1 LDDHLSEP
9 IKEKMLMLPTP
20 SCLLR
25 ALVATALLA
34 AATPAVALD
43 ELVEKQVFELDEF
56 TTIGGETIRD
66 VRIGWEAY
74 GELNAARDNAILI
87 THFFSGNSNAAGR
100 YTEDAAPGWW
110 DAIIGPGKPID
121 TDRFYVIA
129 SDTLVNL
136 GTGLPDVVTTGPAT
150 INPETDEPYGMDFPV
165 VTIRDFVE
173 VQRHLID
180 DLGIEQL
187 HAVMGPSMG
196 ALQVFEWASAYPDR
210 VGRAVPVIG
219 SGWADGNLIAWLN
232 VWSAPIRLDPNWN
245 EGDYYDGE
253 PPLRGLSEALKIVT
267 LQSNHWKW
275 ANRSFGRAWAE
286 EDADPMDSFDNRFA
300 IEAVLDAAGAARAAT
315 SDANHFLYLAKA
327 NQLFF
332 AGHEETHYQ
341 GLMAIEAPVLMI
353 YSEDDQVFNKEA
365 VRDTAAIIRSG
376 GAEVELLEI
385 TGGRGHLDGL
395 LFIGHA
401 GERIRAFLEGE

>member
-1 LDDHLSEP
+1 
-9 IKEKMLMLPTP
+9 MVPTI
-20 SCLLR
+20 SASALR
-25 ALVATALLA
+25 ALCA
-34 AATPAVALD
+34 AALVASAAPAYAYD
-43 ELVEKQVFELDEF
+43 ELVEKQIFELEEF
-56 TTIGGETIRD
+56 TTVGGETIRD

-74 GELNAARDNAILI
+74 GELNEARDNAILV

-100 YTEDAAPGWW
+100 YEEDAAPGWW
-110 DAIIGPGKPID
+110 HEIIGPGKPVD

-136 GTGLPDVVTTGPAT
+136 GTGLPQVVTTGPAT
-150 INPETDEPYGMDFPV
+150 ANPETGEPWGMDFPV

-180 DLGIEQL
+180 DIGIERL

-210 VGRAVPVIG
+210 VERAMPVIG
-219 SGWADGNLIAWLN
+219 SGWADANLIAWLN

-245 EGDYYDGE
+245 EGDYYDAD
-253 PPLRGLSEALKIVT
+253 PPLQGLAEALKIVT

-275 ANRSFGRAWAE
+275 ANRTFGRDWAE
-286 EDADPMDSFDNRFA
+286 EDADPLDDMDNRFA
-300 IEAVLDAAGAARAAT
+300 IEAVLDAAGAARAVT

-332 AGHEETHYQ
+332 AGHEEDHYQ

-353 YSEDDQVFNKEA
+353 YSEDDLVFNKEA

-376 GAEVELLEI
+376 GAEVELVEV

-395 LFIGHA
+395 LVIGHA
-401 GERIRAFLEGE
+401 GEQIRAFLDND